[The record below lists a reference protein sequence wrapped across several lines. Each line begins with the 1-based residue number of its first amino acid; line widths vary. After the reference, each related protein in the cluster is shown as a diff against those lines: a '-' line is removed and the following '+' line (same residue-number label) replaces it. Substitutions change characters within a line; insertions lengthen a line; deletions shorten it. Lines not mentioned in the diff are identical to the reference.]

1 MKPIVSFD
9 DVFDVIIPLLL
20 VEVFVVIN
28 IALVIVILHDLGVI

>member
-20 VEVFVVIN
+20 IEVFVLIN
-28 IALVIVILHDLGVI
+28 IALIIVLLHDLGVI